1 MRHIVRNAFL
11 VLVVT
16 VLSVL
21 AILPP
26 EAKLRR
32 GKDLAGG
39 TSLIYQANIRPGDP
53 PDTLSNMIELL
64 KRRVDPSGQM
74 EITMVA
80 QGGSRIEITMPVAG
94 DRAKR
99 FRQQFEAEL
108 AQLASGALNPEQ
120 FDRVMNLAPEARAAE
135 LAKLSGTDTAQA
147 DLLKRAS
154 AAFDAAAAART
165 AFQAQRASLEKPIED
180 FSKALEEAK
189 ARKESEDTIKQ
200 IQTSI
205 DAAQDALAAAALEP
219 AKAEKAFEQARE
231 AAKATAIS
239 INEVRR
245 VLDLPSQPRRYKAKD
260 SEQML
265 EIPSPRQRAL
275 KRLADTYPSAA
286 TKLASVV
293 ARYDEYQANRAT
305 LEDPQDLIRL
315 LKGAGVL
322 DFRIG
327 VKPGEAGDEPRLRQE
342 LREKGPRNVRSS
354 EYRWFK
360 LNKEDSW
367 FDSIEGQQALLANP
381 PDYFATH
388 YRSVVDEFD
397 GQYYMLLYDVKGKRL
412 TRAEGA
418 WRCESSRQSSD
429 ELGRPSIA
437 FTMDVLGADKMG
449 ELTGS
454 NLQNNMAVLLDDEVY
469 TAPNI
474 NSKISK
480 QGQIMG
486 TFTTAEIRYVV
497 RVLNAG
503 SLAAKLSPEPI
514 SVSTVGPELGVDNLR
529 RGLNAGAICFAA
541 VTAFMVLYYF
551 TCGGISIIALVLNAL
566 IILASMALNRAPFS
580 LPAIAGVILTF
591 GMAVDANVLIYE
603 RMREELGHGAD
614 LREAVRLGYQRAL
627 SSIVD
632 GHVTILIVCVI
643 LGFTGTQEIKG
654 FAIAMSIGALATL
667 FTQLFATRLL
677 FAVLV
682 DKLRWKKL
690 SMLPIAVPAVQRL
703 FTFNV
708 DWMKYRFLFIG
719 FSVALSLAC
728 VATLVYRGSS
738 VLDNEFLGGT
748 KLTLRFKDGPDGQP
762 LTLKRSE
769 VEERVQ
775 TIARNATKSTDAAFK
790 QLEELRDAQII
801 TVNPLADGVTSST
814 FQIKSVLTN
823 ADLIQSALADAF
835 REQLDVRE
843 ALAFKHLDAV
853 AERDLPVRPI
863 VTPRLADA
871 IDRTDRPLD
880 VSAWLGGAA
889 ILVQDIRPPTAIKA
903 LQDRIDLTLRK
914 SEFSESV
921 SRKHRVVLLDGTP
934 EAATSAVVLVHDD
947 SISYLNDE
955 QQWRAALK
963 VPEWKVVVGALAT
976 PGTPASVEK
985 FDASIAA
992 TFTAQAVI
1000 AVVLSSIGIVIYI
1013 WVRFNS
1019 IRYSLAAIATSL
1031 HDCLVAVG
1039 LIAAAELF
1047 VNWAPNAATTLGIL
1061 PFKIDLNVIASTLTI
1076 LGYSLNDTIVV
1087 MDRIREKR
1095 GKLPYA
1101 SRTVINKAIND
1112 TLSRT
1117 VITGGTTMIAS
1128 VVLYLYGGEA
1138 VRAFAFAFIV
1148 GVTVG
1153 TYSSIAVAAPI
1164 VWVRRVDPTVVGT
1177 PEPANAGQSALAQ
1190 PPGSANGSAR
1200 LEHKTG

>member
-11 VLVVT
+11 VLVVA

-21 AILPP
+21 AIIPP

-39 TSLIYQANIRPGDP
+39 TSLIYQVNVKAGDP

-74 EITMVA
+74 EISMVP

-99 FRQQFEAEL
+99 FRTQFEAEL
-108 AQLASGALNPEQ
+108 SQLAAGAMNPEQ
-120 FDRVMNLAPEARAAE
+120 FDRVMGMVPEARAAE
-135 LAKLSGTDTAQA
+135 LAKLAGTDAAQA
-147 DLLKRAS
+147 DLLKRA
-154 AAFDAAAAART
+154 AEAFDAAAAARV
-165 AFQAQRASLEKPIED
+165 AFQAKRASLERPIEE
-180 FSKALEEAK
+180 FTKALEEAQAK
-189 ARKESEDTIKQ
+189 KEPEDTIKQ
-200 IQTSI
+200 ITASVE
-205 DAAQDALAAAALEP
+205 AAQDALATAALEP
-219 AKAEKAFEQARE
+219 AKAEKAFEQARA

-245 VLDLPSQPRRYKAKD
+245 VLDLPSQPRKYKDTATDKV
-260 SEQML
+260 L
-265 EIPSPRQRAL
+265 EIPSPRRRAL
-275 KRLADTYPSAA
+275 ARLTEAYPAA
-286 TKLASVV
+286 AAKLASAV

-327 VKPGEAGDEPRLRQE
+327 VKPGEASDEARLRQE
-342 LREKGPRNVRSS
+342 LREKGPRNVRST
-354 EYRWFK
+354 EYRWYK

-367 FDSIEGQQALLANP
+367 FESIESQQAMLAAP
-381 PDYFATH
+381 QDYFASRF
-388 YRSVVDEFD
+388 RSVVDEFD

-418 WRCESSRQSSD
+418 WRCDSSRQSSD

-437 FTMDVLGADKMG
+437 FMMDALGAEKMG
-449 ELTGS
+449 ELTGT

-486 TFTTAEIRYVV
+486 NFTSAEIRYVV

-541 VTAFMVLYYF
+541 VTVFMVFYYF
-551 TCGGISIIALVLNAL
+551 TCGGISIVALVLNAL

-654 FAIAMSIGALATL
+654 FAITMSIGAVATL
-667 FTQLFATRLL
+667 FTQLFVTRLL

-690 SMLPIAVPAVQRL
+690 SMLPIAVPAVQRM
-703 FTFNV
+703 FTFDV

-719 FSVALSLAC
+719 FSALLSVAC
-728 VATLVYRGSS
+728 VGTLVVRGSS

-762 LTLKRSE
+762 LTLKRAE
-769 VEERVQ
+769 VEERIQ
-775 TIARNATKSTDAAFK
+775 GLARKAAQATDPAQR

-801 TVNPLADGVTSST
+801 TVNPQGDGVTSST

-823 ADLIQSALADAF
+823 AELIQSALADAF

-843 ALAFKHLDAV
+843 ALSFRGLDTAGD
-853 AERDLPVRPI
+853 RDLPVRPI

-871 IDRTDRPLD
+871 IDRADRPLD
-880 VSAWLGGAA
+880 VSAYLGGAA
-889 ILVQDIRPPTAIKA
+889 ILVQDLRPPTSIKA
-903 LQDRIDLTLRK
+903 LQDRIDITLTK
-914 SEFSESV
+914 PEFSESV
-921 SRKHRVVLLDGTP
+921 SRKHRVVLLDGTA
-934 EAATSAVVLVHDD
+934 EAASGVVVLVHDD

-963 VPEWKVVVGALAT
+963 VPEWKLVVGALAT

-1000 AVVLSSIGIVIYI
+1000 AVLLSSIGIVIYI

-1039 LIAAAELF
+1039 LIAMAELF
-1047 VNWAPNAATTLGIL
+1047 VNAAPNAASTLGIL

-1101 SRTVINKAIND
+1101 SRAVINKAIND

-1128 VVLYLYGGEA
+1128 VVLYVYGGEA

-1164 VWVRRVDPTVVGT
+1164 VWVRRVDPTAGGT
-1177 PEPANAGQSALAQ
+1177 PERVRSDEGAVAPALGN
-1190 PPGSANGSAR
+1190 ANGTAR
-1200 LEHKTG
+1200 LERRPG